1 MTREQI
7 RQCAD
12 IIRETV
18 SALDY
23 ATLIGIHVGRN
34 GFAQCPFHSGDH
46 TGSLKVY
53 SGRRGWHCF
62 GCGASGDVIE
72 LAKRFYNLSFP
83 QAIAKVAADAGIP
96 LPGVKPT
103 YRQAQAISAAQKRKE
118 EREHQEQITQAYEA
132 EFWATLDDW
141 LEIDRLFTEL
151 EQRIRAILKEGN
163 QPNDDLMDAFFG
175 TYAAKLNIE
184 PELERLEIGR
194 IKQ

>member
-7 RQCAD
+7 RQAAD
-12 IIRETV
+12 IVRETV
-18 SALDY
+18 SARQY
-23 ATLIGIHVGRN
+23 ATLIGLPVNRN
-34 GFAQCPFHSGDH
+34 GFTQCPFHSGDH
-46 TGSLKVY
+46 TGSMKLY
-53 SGRRGWHCF
+53 DGTRGFHCF

-72 LAKRFYNLSFP
+72 LAKRFYGLNFP
-83 QAIAKVAADAGIP
+83 AAITKVAEDAGIA

-118 EREHQEQITQAYEA
+118 ERERQEQITQAYEA
-132 EFWATLDDW
+132 EYWATLDDW

-151 EQRIRAILKEGN
+151 EQKIRAILKEGN